1 MAEPADMP
9 PLWRVLLSVLILP
22 GTITV
27 AVPLLLLRSFD
38 STPGWTLPGGAALA
52 PLVLGLGLVGYGL
65 RLMGETNSLLRRRG
79 GGTLAPWDPTK
90 RLVVRGPYRRV
101 RNPMISGVFAVLA
114 GEATLFGSA
123 SLFGWLALFVTA
135 NLIYLPL
142 VEEAGMM
149 KRFGRDYLAYK
160 DNVPRWIPRPS
171 PWHRRNS

>member
-1 MAEPADMP
+1 MTKSTTIP

-38 STPGWTLPGGAALA
+38 STPGWTLAGGASLA
-52 PLVLGLGLVGYGL
+52 PLVLGLALVGYGL
-65 RLMGETNSLLRRRG
+65 RLSSQTIGLLRRHG
-79 GGTLAPWDPTK
+79 GGTLAPWDPTG

-101 RNPMISGVFAVLA
+101 RNPMILGVFAVLA

-123 SLFGWLALFVTA
+123 SMFCWLVLFVTA

-142 VEEAGMM
+142 VEEAGMS
-149 KRFGRDYLAYK
+149 KRFERDYLAY
-160 DNVPRWIPRPS
+160 
-171 PWHRRNS
+171 

>member
-1 MAEPADMP
+1 
-9 PLWRVLLSVLILP
+9 
-22 GTITV
+22 
-27 AVPLLLLRSFD
+27 
-38 STPGWTLPGGAALA
+38 
-52 PLVLGLGLVGYGL
+52 
-65 RLMGETNSLLRRRG
+65 MGETNSLLRRRG

-114 GEATLFGSA
+114 GEATLFGST

-149 KRFGRDYLAYK
+149 KRFGRNYLAYK
-160 DNVPRWIPRPS
+160 DNVPRWMPRSS
-171 PWHRRNS
+171 PWHQRNG